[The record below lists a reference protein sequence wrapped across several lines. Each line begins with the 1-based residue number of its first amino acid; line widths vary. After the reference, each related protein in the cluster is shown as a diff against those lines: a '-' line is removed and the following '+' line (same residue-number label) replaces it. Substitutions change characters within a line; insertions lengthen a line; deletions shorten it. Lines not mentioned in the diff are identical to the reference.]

1 MEKRLETL
9 ESLELR
15 VKENTQDLGRYGIQE
30 DS

>member
-9 ESLELR
+9 ESPELR
-15 VKENTQDLGRYGIQE
+15 VEENTQYLGRYGIQE